1 MKIKTLT
8 LSLFTT
14 FLTTFPVAAHEI
26 FLSYGPWTGSIRV
39 ESLEAFAKDGTVNS
53 NLRFYLRP
61 LNQQQ
66 REQFRQA
73 LNKRVEIS
81 PILLSR
87 FLNTAI
93 GADILTRTGRGIT
106 IQGGSNGKF
115 ALRSAMIKAAFE
127 PEGLT
132 LLNVLRN
139 LPTNMQIQGE
149 FVIGL
154 SNTINLVI
162 EATNYFTNLMAE
174 LATKEA
180 ESSTIDFSQLPDIRQ
195 PGPFKFRQ
203 ETLTLTDTSRNRT
216 FYVLVFAP
224 QTYRT
229 NKTPVVIISHGLA
242 SRPEDFADV
251 GQYLASYGYVVA
263 IPQHP
268 GSDTKQKEALLN
280 GTSREVFD
288 VKEFIDRPKDIS
300 FVIDELERRNQSE
313 FGGRLDLENV
323 GVAGHSFG
331 GYTALAV
338 AGAEINLS
346 YLKSICE
353 RPFTGINVSL
363 LLQCRALEV
372 SFPTYQF
379 RDPRVKA
386 ILAKNPLN
394 SSIFGQTGLAQIQI
408 PIMIS
413 GGNYDPATPFVLE
426 QVRAFTWLTTP
437 DKYLA
442 LSEGQAHVD
451 FSNLDAGIT
460 QVLDSMPGLILP
472 EADLL
477 NSYRDPNILAF
488 FEVYLA
494 KNEQFRPFLTS
505 AYGKYL
511 SQDQRFRFLLIDGS
525 AQQTLKESLIQFERR
540 RPEYRQA
547 NTR

>member
-1 MKIKTLT
+1 MLKTLAI
-8 LSLFTT
+8 SLFSTL
-14 FLTTFPVAAHEI
+14 LTAFPVVAANEI
-26 FLSYGPWTGSIRV
+26 LLSYGPWKGGIRV

-61 LNQQQ
+61 LNPEQ

-73 LNKRVEIS
+73 LNQRVDIS
-81 PILLSR
+81 PVLLSR
-87 FLNTAI
+87 FFNTAM
-93 GADILTRTGRGIT
+93 GADILTRAGRGIT

-115 ALRSAMIKAAFE
+115 ALRGAMIQAAFE

-139 LPTNMQIQGE
+139 FPTNMQIQGE
-149 FVIGL
+149 FVLGL
-154 SNTINLVI
+154 SKTVNLVL
-162 EATNYFTNLMAE
+162 EATNYFANQMAE
-174 LATKEA
+174 IATQEA
-180 ESSTIDFSQLPDIRQ
+180 ESSTIDFSQLPDPRQ
-195 PGPFKFRQ
+195 RGAFQFRQ
-203 ETLTLTDTSRNRT
+203 ETLTLTDASRQRT
-216 FYVLVFAP
+216 FYMILFAP
-224 QTYRT
+224 KTYRPG
-229 NKTPVVIISHGLA
+229 KTPVVIISHGLA
-242 SRPEDFADV
+242 SRPEDFTAV
-251 GQYLASYGYVVA
+251 SEHLASHGFVVA

-268 GSDTKQKEALLN
+268 GSDFQQKQALLN
-280 GTSREVFD
+280 GLSREVFD
-288 VKEFIDRPKDIS
+288 TSEFYNRPLDIS

-338 AGAEINLS
+338 AGAEINLN
-346 YLKSICE
+346 YLKEICD

-363 LLQCRALEV
+363 LLQCRALDDV

-408 PIMIS
+408 PIMIA

-426 QVRAFTWLTTP
+426 QVRGFTWLTTP
-437 DKYLA
+437 NKYLA
-442 LSEGQAHVD
+442 LAEGQAHVN
-451 FSNLDAGIT
+451 FSQLDAGIT

-472 EADLL
+472 EAELL
-477 NSYRDPNILAF
+477 DSYRDPTILAF
-488 FEVYLA
+488 FEVYSA
-494 KNEQFRPFLTS
+494 NNEQYRPFLTS

-511 SQDQRFRFLLIDGS
+511 SQDQKFRFLLIDSS
-525 AQQTLKESLIQFERR
+525 AQSALQESVNKFQRR
-540 RPEYRQA
+540 R
-547 NTR
+547 